1 MKEYND
7 YDINIPD
14 LAYDIL
20 DYFRV
25 NNNVRAPKDKSIIDF
40 CNSCK
45 YNNTLV
51 KNDVWVRITIKI

>member
-51 KNDVWVRITIKI
+51 KNDV

>member
-1 MKEYND
+1 MNHMKEYND

-40 CNSCK
+40 C
-45 YNNTLV
+45 TLV
-51 KNDVWVRITIKI
+51 STKNLDD